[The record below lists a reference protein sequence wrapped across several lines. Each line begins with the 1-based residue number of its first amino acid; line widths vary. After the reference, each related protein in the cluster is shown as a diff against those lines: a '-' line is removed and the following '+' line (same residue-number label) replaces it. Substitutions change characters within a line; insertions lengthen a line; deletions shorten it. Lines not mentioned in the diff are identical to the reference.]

1 MGLSRKGSWATD
13 RTLPLGS
20 DLSGLSSRTA
30 TICTCCVTLGKSL
43 NLSES
48 QFTHLFNEDI
58 HTYLTGQSW
67 DFKAIYVKCLCF
79 VERTITIAE
88 NGVGTGLYLE

>member
-1 MGLSRKGSWATD
+1 MRGSITQLVIIWGAG
-13 RTLPLGS
+13 RPGFEVQL
-20 DLSGLSSRTA
+20 
-30 TICTCCVTLGKSL
+30 CCVTLGKSL